1 MIVTSNSAFGMVQ
14 LASPGSR
21 PAAAAAAAA
30 PLIYCA
36 GSAAL
41 PVAGVATV
49 RRLPLT
55 SMPPPPPPPPAIT
68 QQQQQQ
74 QQQQQP
80 PPKSHHPRSLLQQHQ
95 SHAPEG
101 TVLVHS
107 ATDSAYAS
115 HYASR
120 YGSALPSGSA
130 SRSCSPVRPVNKRPM
145 PPQSQLPSTNLNHQ
159 TKVSGR
165 PATSDSCY
173 ASRATSALHS
183 RAPSPTACAR
193 ARLASTTVSNVA
205 SGVDSAGA
213 SAAAS
218 AVQSR
223 RASRAASPSKSAA
236 QQQRNSPYAVVLP
249 RGQTRLL
256 DETAAAHLC
265 RRSLQEELD
274 SAVRWLGALDWS
286 SAAAFEA
293 ASDEA
298 AVMEDEFRSS
308 YDREPPPVT
317 ADSSSSGVK
326 QREEAESRIVLADT
340 LLSMVEA
347 AWSDSEDGDEL
358 RIGSRTVQ
366 AQQRCSKPKKE
377 DAIYNVRY
385 KTLPCLHWQKNRNCP
400 AGDHCHFAHGPQELR
415 QPHRHP
421 KFKTQI
427 CQNYKRTGSCVF
439 GSRCFFKHSD
449 E

>member
-130 SRSCSPVRPVNKRPM
+130 SRSCSPAVL
-145 PPQSQLPSTNLNHQ
+145 PPLT
-159 TKVSGR
+159 
-165 PATSDSCY
+165 
-173 ASRATSALHS
+173 RATP
-183 RAPSPTACAR
+183 RAPLRRCTAVPHHLQLVRGQDSLLQRYPMSLPEWLPQALPLQHPQFSHDGPRELPLHPT
-193 ARLASTTVSNVA
+193 
-205 SGVDSAGA
+205 
-213 SAAAS
+213 
-218 AVQSR
+218 
-223 RASRAASPSKSAA
+223 A

-449 E
+449 EASPAHLKDAGTIRSPPSVQQAVLAG